1 LEAPIDIICCV
12 ALCTQGNTTL
22 QSINV
27 SGNSNMDK
35 SWQKLLN
42 HLVKGKAKA

>member
-1 LEAPIDIICCV
+1 V
-12 ALCTQGNTTL
+12 QGNTTL

-27 SGNSNMDK
+27 SSNSNMDK

-42 HLVKGKAKA
+42 HLAKGKAKN